1 MSLGSRHLILQNHG
15 LVCETQLLKKSI
27 CYQVTTDRDDESED
41 CLYLNVFTPAVKE
54 PLPDADL
61 PVMVFIY
68 GGGFIGGSAESVY
81 YGPDHFMDYGVVLV
95 TFNYRVGPFGFF
107 STGDDAIPGNAGLK
121 DQNMALQWL
130 YQNIERFGGDPQAVT
145 IFGESAG
152 AASVGYQILSPPSA
166 GLFRAAIAESGSPL
180 SAWAY
185 QRDQINITYRTAAY
199 INPDIVN
206 ANSTELLEYLQGL
219 PAKDIDDASYK
230 LASTESADYQ
240 QLQQGFFYAPVIEHE
255 HARAFIT
262 EKQLELI
269 RRGDFN
275 RVPLL
280 IGFNSEESYFLTENQ
295 ENLDYLA
302 KAFDEKG
309 IRLVP
314 LGMHVT
320 DESTKKYIVKN
331 IEEFYVPDSNFT
343 ANPLS
348 LVKYFSDQS
357 FIRSII
363 KHAGLQSQYTD
374 VYFYQFSYSGV
385 IGGNVNE
392 PVEGFSGIVRHGEE
406 LNYLF
411 RRDYGGLNNTDL
423 SKFPEQDQIV
433 FKRFITMFTNFAKTL
448 NPTPEPVD
456 LLENIVWPK
465 VNISDFAY
473 LDIGSSSEVKL
484 HPREPNY
491 HEWEAIYYRFGVPPY
506 DTY

>member
-1 MSLGSRHLILQNHG
+1 HADDNET
-15 LVCETQLLKKSI
+15 LVLELDDGQIKGRVL
-27 CYQVTTDRDDESED
+27 TTISKTTFYSFQGIPYAEPPVDELRFQELSSDTNPE
-41 CLYLNVFTPAVKE
+41 LAV
-54 PLPDADL
+54 L
-61 PVMVFIY
+61 VFIY
-68 GGGFIGGSAESVY
+68 GGGFVEGSSESVN

-121 DQNMALQWL
+121 DQSLALQWV
-130 YQNIERFGGDPQAVT
+130 QDNIEAFGGDPKKVT

-152 AASVGYQILSPPSA
+152 AASVGYQILSPLSA
-166 GLFRAAIAESGSPL
+166 GLFRGAIAESGSPL

-185 QRDQINITYRTAAY
+185 QRDQVNITYRTAAY

-206 ANSTELLEYLQGL
+206 ATSTELLEYLQGL
-219 PAKDIDDASYK
+219 PAKDIDDASHT
-230 LASTESADYQ
+230 LASTENADYQ
-240 QLQQGFFYAPVIEHE
+240 QLQQGFFYAPVIEHKHE
-255 HARAFIT
+255 GAFIT

-269 RRGDFN
+269 RKGDFN
-275 RVPLL
+275 KVPLL
-280 IGFNSEESYFLTENQ
+280 IGFNSEESYFYMSNKEG
-295 ENLDYLA
+295 LDWLA
-302 KAFDEKG
+302 QSFDEIG
-309 IRLVP
+309 TRLIP
-314 LGMHVT
+314 LDMHVT
-320 DESTKKYIVKN
+320 DESTKNYVVRN
-331 IEEFYVPDSNFT
+331 IQDFYVPDSNFT
-343 ANPLS
+343 EDPLS

-385 IGGNVNE
+385 IAGTVNE
-392 PVEGFSGIVRHGEE
+392 SVEGFSDMVRHGEE
-406 LNYLF
+406 LNYIF
-411 RRDYGGLNNTDL
+411 RRNYVGLNNTDL
-423 SKFPEQDQIV
+423 SKFPEQDQTV
-433 FKRFITMFTNFAKTL
+433 FKRFITFFTNFAKFL